1 MIVGE
6 VGGVQE
12 EKAAGFI
19 AESLTKPVSAY
30 IAGRFSPQG
39 KRMGHA
45 GAIIRGSAGT
55 VESKCRAL
63 SNSGVEILTTP
74 NEVIRWVHAHNLR

>member
-12 EKAAGFI
+12 EQAAPFI
-19 AESLTKPVSAY
+19 AKEMSKPVAAY
-30 IAGRFSPQG
+30 IAGRHAPKG

-45 GAIIRGSAGT
+45 GAIIRGTTGSVDSKWDALREAK
-55 VESKCRAL
+55 VELQLNFLQQEAQVFK
-63 SNSGVEILTTP
+63 N
-74 NEVIRWVHAHNLR
+74 